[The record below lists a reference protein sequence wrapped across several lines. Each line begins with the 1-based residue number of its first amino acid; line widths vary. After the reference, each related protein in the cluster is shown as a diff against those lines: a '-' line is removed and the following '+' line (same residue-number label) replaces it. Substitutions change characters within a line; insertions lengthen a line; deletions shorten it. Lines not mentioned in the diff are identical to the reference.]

1 MSFLLRRVCK
11 ASWHSERVVNSP
23 GRSPCLTSA
32 LAARRER
39 PCGLPE
45 QDGDMATECANGFCD
60 LAWMRAAD
68 VFLENRWCV
77 FVASDD
83 AEMRERA
90 GLHPGVLPGSGIIIP
105 IAHRT
110 SPFDL
115 TVEEWTATREL
126 LLLTRAAI
134 HERLA
139 PDGYTLGW
147 NDQSRL
153 HAHLHVLPRFDDEPR
168 VAAGI
173 RTGINEPDN
182 VRPDPFRPGSGRSLS
197 TG

>member
-1 MSFLLRRVCK
+1 M
-11 ASWHSERVVNSP
+11 AS
-23 GRSPCLTSA
+23 
-32 LAARRER
+32 
-39 PCGLPE
+39 
-45 QDGDMATECANGFCD
+45 DCANGFCD
-60 LAWMRAAD
+60 LSWMHAAD
-68 VFLENRWCV
+68 VFLENEWCV

-83 AEMRERA
+83 AEIRA
-90 GLHPGVLPGSGIIIP
+90 RARLHPDVLPGSGIIIP

-110 SPFDL
+110 SPFEL
-115 TVEEWTATREL
+115 TVEEWGATREL
-126 LLLTRAAI
+126 LLAARAVL
-134 HERLA
+134 HEWLA

-182 VRPDPFRPGSGRSLS
+182 VRPDPNQRGSGRALM
-197 TG
+197 G

>member
-1 MSFLLRRVCK
+1 M
-11 ASWHSERVVNSP
+11 AS
-23 GRSPCLTSA
+23 
-32 LAARRER
+32 
-39 PCGLPE
+39 
-45 QDGDMATECANGFCD
+45 ECANGFCD
-60 LAWMRAAD
+60 LSWMRSAD
-68 VFLENRWCV
+68 VFLENTWCV
-77 FVASDD
+77 FIASEDP
-83 AEMRERA
+83 EIRA
-90 GLHPGVLPGSGIIIP
+90 RARLQPGVLPGSWIVIP

-115 TVEEWTATREL
+115 TVEEWAATREL
-126 LLLTRAAI
+126 LLLARTVL

-168 VAAGI
+168 ATAGV

-182 VRPDPFRPGSGRSLS
+182 VRPEPQRLGSGRAML
-197 TG
+197 GG

>member
-1 MSFLLRRVCK
+1 M
-11 ASWHSERVVNSP
+11 
-23 GRSPCLTSA
+23 TS
-32 LAARRER
+32 
-39 PCGLPE
+39 
-45 QDGDMATECANGFCD
+45 ECANGFCD
-60 LAWMRAAD
+60 LSWMRSAD

-83 AEMRERA
+83 AEIRTRA
-90 GLHPGVLPGSGIIIP
+90 RLQPDVLPGSGIIIP
-105 IAHRT
+105 IAHRA
-110 SPFDL
+110 SPFEL
-115 TVEEWTATREL
+115 TVEEWSATREL
-126 LLLTRAAI
+126 LLAVRTTL

-182 VRPDPFRPGSGRSLS
+182 VRPDPHRPGSGRALL
-197 TG
+197 GG